1 MGGKEIIMDN
11 KEIFSAELLTIEVCE
26 TETSIEVKWLG
37 KSIDRHPSKFISP
50 ILVKVLNMASVM
62 NKRVVMDFRDLAY
75 MNSSTI
81 TPIIKIL
88 ERAKKGMNRI
98 TILYKNSLK
107 WQELNFSALEIFGTN
122 DDRLEIRG
130 L

>member
-1 MGGKEIIMDN
+1 MD
-11 KEIFSAELLTIEVCE
+11 
-26 TETSIEVKWLG
+26 VKWFG
-37 KSIDRHPSKFISP
+37 KSVDRQPSKFISP
-50 ILVKVLNMASVM
+50 ILVKVLGMASVN
-62 NKRVVMDFRDLAY
+62 NKRIVLDFRELTY

-88 ERAKKGMNRI
+88 ERAKNGMTQI
-98 TILYKNSLK
+98 TILYKISLK

-122 DDRLEIRG
+122 DDRLKIKG